1 MKAQAKNAA
10 VKPKPDIRIV
20 HIETRVES
28 VFGVMDEDG
37 NLVPFKTGEGKTET
51 RILARAVINKFNP
64 ESFVEAFQ
72 ILNGFKEEA
81 KKQLR

>member
-28 VFGVMDEDG
+28 VFGVMDED
-37 NLVPFKTGEGKTET
+37 LVPFKTGEGKTET